1 MFCSCMSGPFKALS
15 EKELERVDRSRTEI
29 TYRKG
34 EILCKQGSFISNT
47 IFIKKGLVK
56 IYLEGPDHPLIISL
70 EKDGY
75 FIGIPSLFGDG
86 VFHYTVEAMTDVEVC
101 QVDINVY
108 RDLLRNNAEFAS
120 RILEKANE
128 DIVTAYNRMYSITH
142 KQIHGRF
149 AELLDYLSGRIYESN
164 PFELTLTRKDMAE
177 LIHSSPES
185 VSRLIKEFKDDGI
198 IESGTHSIEIK
209 DGKRLQQISMFG

>member
-1 MFCSCMSGPFKALS
+1 MYCSCMSGPFKALS
-15 EKELERVDRSRTEI
+15 QEELERVDRSRTEI
-29 TYRKG
+29 TYKKG
-34 EILCKQGSFISNT
+34 EILCKQGSFIANT

-56 IYLEGPDHPLIISL
+56 VLLEAANSPLIISL

-101 QVDINVY
+101 QVDINLY
-108 RDLLRNNAEFAS
+108 RDLIRNNAEFAA
-120 RILEKANE
+120 RILAKANE

-149 AELLDYLSGRIYESN
+149 AELLNYLSDRIYHAN
-164 PFELTLTRKDMAE
+164 PFDLTLTRKDMAE

-185 VSRLIKEFKDDGI
+185 ISRLIKEFKEDGI
-198 IESGTHSIEIK
+198 IDSRAHTIEIM
-209 DGKRLQQISMFG
+209 DEQRLQQISAFG